1 MKIAMT
7 GVSGDMGREALK
19 AVLALPVGACVRV
32 LLTPK
37 KKNDEFARRL
47 KRECGA
53 RVEIVRGDVTRRE
66 DCDRLVAGAEYV
78 LHMAGVIPPVSDHSP
93 SLSHRVNFGGTA
105 AMTDAVRA
113 CSPQPAFI
121 HISSVAVY
129 GNRTMAHP
137 FGRVGD
143 PLLPSPFEAYELH
156 KLKAERYVLDAGL
169 EKFVIL
175 REGAKIGRASCRE
188 RV

>member
-37 KKNDEFARRL
+37 KKNDELAAVSNGSTGRV
-47 KRECGA
+47 
-53 RVEIVRGDVTRRE
+53 VEIVRGDVTRRE

-78 LHMAGVIPPVSDHSP
+78 LHMAGVIPPVSDHAP

-137 FGRVGD
+137 LRQGGRSASSQ
-143 PLLPSPFEAYELH
+143 PL
-156 KLKAERYVLDAGL
+156 RGL
-169 EKFVIL
+169 
-175 REGAKIGRASCRE
+175 RTA
-188 RV
+188 

>member
-1 MKIAMT
+1 MF
-7 GVSGDMGREALK
+7 
-19 AVLALPVGACVRV
+19 ALPVGACVRV

-47 KRECGA
+47 KREYGA

-137 FGRVGD
+137 SAGWAIRSF
-143 PLLPSPFEAYELH
+143 PAPSKPTSCTSSKRSAMSST
-156 KLKAERYVLDAGL
+156 
-169 EKFVIL
+169 
-175 REGAKIGRASCRE
+175 RA
-188 RV
+188 